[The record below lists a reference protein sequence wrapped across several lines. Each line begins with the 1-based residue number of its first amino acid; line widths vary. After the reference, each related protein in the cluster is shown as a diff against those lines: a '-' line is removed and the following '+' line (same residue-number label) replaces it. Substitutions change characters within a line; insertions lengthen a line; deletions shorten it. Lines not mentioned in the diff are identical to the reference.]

1 MTSADVERQVDE
13 IADELYT
20 LRPDAFATERDE
32 QVRKARAQ
40 GNAALARELGKL
52 RRPTISAWLI
62 NLLWRD
68 QREVLEQLFELAD
81 SLTRAQAEAA
91 GDELRQLMTVRRQ
104 LELTLIRR
112 AHTLADEAGVKVT
125 DTVEREAQE
134 TLAAA
139 LAQPEVADEVR
150 TGRLVKPASYAGFG
164 SLAVGPRS
172 VPDRPGAARAGSGR
186 SPGEARPAEVV
197 DLQAAQRARERREA
211 AERRLQEARA
221 AEDAAAAEL
230 GQREEAAAAA
240 RQQQQRLESELN
252 ELRDRLQR
260 LQQDLSTAEDEA
272 RRTAHARDQTQKAHQ
287 SAVLAVARA
296 EQALAELSG

>member
-1 MTSADVERQVDE
+1 MTAADVERQVDE

-20 LRPDAFATERDE
+20 VRPDAFAATRDE
-32 QVRKARAQ
+32 QVRTARAQ
-40 GNAALARELGKL
+40 GNTALAKELAKL

-68 QREVLEQLFELAD
+68 QREVLEQLFDLAD
-81 SLTRAQAEAA
+81 SLTRAQADAA
-91 GDELRQLMTVRRQ
+91 GEELRQLMTVRRQ

-164 SLAVGPRS
+164 SLAVGPRA
-172 VPDRPGAARAGSGR
+172 VPARSAPAQPDGEPKGAQ
-186 SPGEARPAEVV
+186 VV

-221 AEDAAAAEL
+221 AA
-230 GQREEAAAAA
+230 EAAADELRQRKEAA
-240 RQQQQRLESELN
+240 EAASQAQQRLGAELDD
-252 ELRDRLQR
+252 LRRRVQR
-260 LQQDLSTAEDEA
+260 LQQELTTAEGEA
-272 RRTAHARDQTQKAHQ
+272 RTANQARDQAEKAHQ

-296 EQALAELSG
+296 EQALADLSG

>member
-1 MTSADVERQVDE
+1 VTAADLERQLDE

-20 LRPDAFATERDE
+20 VRPDAFASARDE

-40 GNAALARELGKL
+40 GNAALAKELSKL

-68 QREVLEQLFELAD
+68 QREVLEQLFELAA

-91 GDELRQLMTVRRQ
+91 GEELRQLMTVRRQ
-104 LELTLIRR
+104 LEVTLIRR
-112 AHTLADEAGVKVT
+112 AHTLAEEAGVKVT

-139 LAQPEVADEVR
+139 LAQPGVADEVR

-164 SLAVGPRS
+164 SLAVGPRA
-172 VPDRPGAARAGSGR
+172 VPAARPPSTG
-186 SPGEARPAEVV
+186 EVV

-211 AERRLQEARA
+211 AERRLDEARA
-221 AEDAAAAEL
+221 AADAAAEEL
-230 GQREEAAAAA
+230 RKREEAHQA
-240 RQQQQRLESELN
+240 QQRLEAELN
-252 ELRDRLQR
+252 ELRERLQR
-260 LQQDLSTAEDEA
+260 VQQDLTTAEREA
-272 RRTAHARDQTQKAHQ
+272 RTTSQAREQAEQAHQ
-287 SAVLAVARA
+287 SAVLAIARA
-296 EQALAELSG
+296 EQALADLSA

>member
-1 MTSADVERQVDE
+1 VTSADLERQVDE

-20 LRPDAFATERDE
+20 VRPDAFAAARDE
-32 QVRKARAQ
+32 QVRKVRAE
-40 GNAALARELGKL
+40 GNTALAKELGKL

-81 SLTRAQAEAA
+81 SLTRAQTEAA
-91 GDELRQLMTVRRQ
+91 GEELRQLMTVRRQ

-125 DTVEREAQE
+125 DIVEREAQE

-164 SLAVGPRS
+164 SLAVGPRA
-172 VPDRPGAARAGSGR
+172 VPARAVPAR
-186 SPGEARPAEVV
+186 PPGEGSAKTAEVV
-197 DLQAAQRARERREA
+197 DLQAVQRARERREA
-211 AERRLQEARA
+211 AERRLEEARA
-221 AEDAAAAEL
+221 AEAAAAAEL
-230 GQREEAAAAA
+230 RKREEAAEAA
-240 RQQQQRLESELN
+240 RQEHERLSAELDD
-252 ELRDRLQR
+252 LRARLQR
-260 LQQDLSTAEDEA
+260 LQQDLTTADHESRATAKARDEA
-272 RRTAHARDQTQKAHQ
+272 QKAHQ
-287 SAVLAVARA
+287 SAVLTVARA
-296 EQALAELSG
+296 EQAVSDLAG